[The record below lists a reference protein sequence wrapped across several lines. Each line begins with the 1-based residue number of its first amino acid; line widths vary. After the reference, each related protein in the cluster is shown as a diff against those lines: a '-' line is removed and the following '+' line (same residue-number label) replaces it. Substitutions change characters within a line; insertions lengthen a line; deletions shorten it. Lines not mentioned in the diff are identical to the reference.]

1 MLEWYDNIYKYIEE
15 YDLNKKR
22 KIYFPFFIQ
31 IIFFNQYIMIVFD
44 DMIADML
51 SNKKPNLIV
60 TELII
65 RRRKLNISLIFI
77 TQSYFAVPKNIRLN
91 STHYII
97 MKIQINGSFNSLHLI
112 IHQILTLKTLL
123 IFTKMYCETIFL
135 FSDCYYSCIR

>member
-15 YDLNKKR
+15 HDLNKKR

-112 IHQILTLKTLL
+112 IH
-123 IFTKMYCETIFL
+123 
-135 FSDCYYSCIR
+135 